1 MFVLI
6 AQVKDTIGNIGK
18 GGIMDNQTKKQGQEY
33 SNNVIGSMKD
43 ILNIKDDEERQEEI
57 FNYGLSISKE
67 TVINYLITWGG
78 PAYRLQITFNEDK
91 ELVNIMPQYADWG
104 TSWTSM
110 NTTEEQD
117 KIIKQFVSSLYLE
130 ETLYNQ

>member
-1 MFVLI
+1 
-6 AQVKDTIGNIGK
+6 
-18 GGIMDNQTKKQGQEY
+18 MDNKTKKQGQEY
-33 SNNVIGSMKD
+33 SSNVIGSIKD
-43 ILNIKDDEERQEEI
+43 ILNIKDEEERQEQI

-67 TVINYLITWGG
+67 TVINYLISWGG
-78 PAYRLQITFNEDK
+78 PAYRLQITFNEDN
-91 ELVNIMPQYADWG
+91 EIVSIMPQYADWG

-117 KIIKQFVSSLYLE
+117 KTLKEFVSNLYLE